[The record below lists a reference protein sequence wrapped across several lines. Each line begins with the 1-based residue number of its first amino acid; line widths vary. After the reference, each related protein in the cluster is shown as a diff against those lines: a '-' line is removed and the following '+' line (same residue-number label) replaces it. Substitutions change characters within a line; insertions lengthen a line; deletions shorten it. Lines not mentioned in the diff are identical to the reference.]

1 MIKSFANKSSNRFLN
16 STQININSTD
26 SNQFAKRKTK
36 TISIHL
42 DENAQAN
49 IENRTTTTNQ
59 SHTLGTE
66 LQSQSFSSFIVG
78 EHEHFTYHTTDDM
91 WPI

>member
-1 MIKSFANKSSNRFLN
+1 MIKSFVDKSSNRFFN
-16 STQININSTD
+16 STQTNINTTD
-26 SNQFAKRKTK
+26 SNRFAKSKANTV
-36 TISIHL
+36 SIYL

-49 IENRTTTTNQ
+49 TENRTSTANQ
-59 SHTLGTE
+59 CYTFGTE
-66 LQSQSFSSFIVG
+66 LQSQPFGSFVAS